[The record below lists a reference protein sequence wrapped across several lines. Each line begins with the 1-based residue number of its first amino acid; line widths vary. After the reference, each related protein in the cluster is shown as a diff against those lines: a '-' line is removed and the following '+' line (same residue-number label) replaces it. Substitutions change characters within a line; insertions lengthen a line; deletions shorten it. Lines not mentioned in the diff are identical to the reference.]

1 VNGNSAWSEFHW
13 DFHATLRKDG
23 SAVTTHGVETQVYRK
38 EAGKWFLV
46 HVHSSEDR
54 QPTLLRDRKRT
65 QEIRRR
71 QDTNALARS
80 KTAVA
85 KGRTTPSRRDR
96 GTRSH
101 AIRQFA
107 ELVRWPAS
115 PPWPTG
121 AADRSLEARL
131 LWSR

>member
-1 VNGNSAWSEFHW
+1 MHDVAIYGNDNSPWSEFHR
-13 DFHATLRKDG
+13 DFHAALRKDG
-23 SAVTTHGVETQVYRK
+23 PPATTHGVETQVYRK

-54 QPTLLRDRKRT
+54 QPTLWRDRKRT

-80 KTAVA
+80 KTAAA
-85 KGRTTPSRRDR
+85 KGRTTPWRCDR

-101 AIRQFA
+101 AIRRFP

-121 AADRSLEARL
+121 AA
-131 LWSR
+131 